1 VLELELNV
9 DMDVV
14 GGVSK
19 ESWRVGV
26 VLVVATV
33 QERLQE
39 LRWIR
44 PTGA

>member
-14 GGVSK
+14 GGAEGIGEVSK
-19 ESWRVGV
+19 ESRRAGV

-39 LRWIR
+39 LR
-44 PTGA
+44 